1 MILSW
6 AGNLNSLENDEQG
19 MFRAGR
25 NHQEILSEVWNT
37 LSLRQ
42 INRHKIEAYRRHVRR
57 GYMPYTVRE
66 E

>member
-25 NHQEILSEVWNT
+25 NHQEILSEV
-37 LSLRQ
+37 LGR
-42 INRHKIEAYRRHVRR
+42 
-57 GYMPYTVRE
+57 
-66 E
+66 